1 MDVSNK
7 DMRSEITNKK
17 FNNLY
22 SSTEYRIND
31 LLYITLLKVKLRT
44 LNHCGSSSMKTP
56 IIDISTIMY
65 EIRITSTTASPT
77 KSL

>member
-7 DMRSEITNKK
+7 DMRSEIANKK

-22 SSTEYRIND
+22 FSSKYKND
-31 LLYITLLKVKLRT
+31 KLYTTIFKVELRT

-65 EIRITSTTASPT
+65 EIRMTSTTASPT